1 MANTYTLIE
10 AKTLGSTT
18 ATVTFSSIPQTF
30 TDLKLVY
37 SARSTTTG
45 TQEFIKADFNGNTS
59 NYTLK
64 TLQGDGYGSSSGSY
78 SYSWI
83 GYSVGGGSTS
93 NTFSNGDIYIPNYTN
108 SNIYKASSVDCV
120 TERNDRN
127 TQMWLASNLW
137 SNTSAITSIVL
148 TIDGGQNFVAGT
160 NFYLYGIKNS

>member
-18 ATVTFSSIPQTF
+18 ATVTFSSIPQTY

-45 TQEFIKADFNGNTS
+45 TQELIKADFNGNTS
-59 NYTLK
+59 NYTIK
-64 TLQGDGYGSSSGSY
+64 TLQGDGYVSASGSY

-108 SNIYKASSVDCV
+108 PSTYKASSPDCV
-120 TERNDRN
+120 CARNDRN
-127 TQMWLASNLW
+127 SQMWLASNLW
-137 SNTSAITSIVL
+137 SNNSAITSIVL
-148 TIDGGQNFVAGT
+148 TIEGGNSFVAYT